1 MGRVN
6 RSDSHCLSRCRRQ
19 ISSPDS
25 PKFALYRG
33 AWISARAGEDS
44 QLVHQSEFGII
55 VAIKPQISNRLY
67 CLVSNN
73 IGLGY
78 SDVLVRY

>member
-1 MGRVN
+1 M
-6 RSDSHCLSRCRRQ
+6 
-19 ISSPDS
+19 
-25 PKFALYRG
+25 RG
-33 AWISARAGEDS
+33 RAGGDS